1 VKVRAQPDAGRGASQ
16 SEDLPSSRR
25 STHGTVRVLAAA
37 GDKVSF
43 PWVGVKGGSCY
54 DGRMG
59 SQVRDV
65 VTDAMKALRKVSGRC
80 TLTDREKRAVAA
92 TRERMRQGY
101 VFADGSERRP
111 VK

>member
-1 VKVRAQPDAGRGASQ
+1 
-16 SEDLPSSRR
+16 
-25 STHGTVRVLAAA
+25 
-37 GDKVSF
+37 VSF
-43 PWVGVKGGSCY
+43 PSTGVKGMCCY
-54 DGRMG
+54 DERMG

-65 VTDAMKALRKVSGRC
+65 VTEAMKALRRKVSGRC

-101 VFADGSERRP
+101 VFAEGSERRR